1 MCIVQCSLLMHLLH
15 FIDEDIN
22 VVSGIIIRIKV
33 KLVCLHLL
41 ADEGNQIPI
50 EGKDLV
56 VRAWHVLHDCWDC
69 LIQLQ
74 GESM

>member
-15 FIDEDIN
+15 FLDEDIN
-22 VVSGIIIRIKV
+22 VVSGIIRIKV

-56 VRAWHVLHDCWDC
+56 VRTWQVLHDSREC

-74 GESM
+74 GENR